1 VRPASLPG
9 KPASD
14 TASIV
19 ERIRYRFE
27 QTLSKGP
34 ARVIGWLSLL
44 TLAIIVITGL
54 IELLIGKFGGS
65 RDGSLLENWW
75 QALLRVLDSGTF
87 AGDVDW
93 PTRLLS
99 LVVTIL
105 GIFIAGSLIGLIATT
120 VDRKIEDLAK
130 GRSRVIEN
138 GHTVILGWNDHISAL
153 VSELVEANRSA
164 GGKPIVV
171 LADRDKSSME
181 EDLADRVGER
191 HGSTVVIRSGNT
203 SSPDDL
209 RRVNLLTARSV
220 VVLRGDSGDP
230 GVVKA
235 VLAVRGVDPEMSRT
249 IVCELSSVSTAQ
261 LLRSV
266 TDGKVATVNSDLVI
280 AEVTAQACR
289 QEGLAAVYRELL
301 DFDGDEI
308 YIQAIPEAVGRS
320 YANAQFGFAASTVIG
335 IAHPDGSVQLNPS
348 PDRVITEADQLI
360 VVAADDDTV
369 VWDSDGAIPT
379 GGTANQQ
386 PAAPQPIRVLM
397 VGWGQLGAVVIRELD
412 DFMGAGSTI
421 DVVADPDVV
430 ELPDPVSIPTVH
442 AQLTVRAGNLDA
454 AAALDTSS
462 YDQVIVLGY
471 RDGLDIAEADSR
483 TLLTLLSLRRRL
495 SPTARIVG
503 EILDPANV
511 VLAQST
517 GADDFIVS
525 DELVAL
531 MVAQLSEQ
539 PMLQA
544 VFDDLFDS
552 EGSAIMCNPVSWY
565 TTNLGCTWG
574 DIAGAAIQRNETA
587 MGLRTDVSGAVRL
600 NYPKHDVMALNEA
613 DQVIVISG
621 R

>member
-1 VRPASLPG
+1 MSSESA
-9 KPASD
+9 
-14 TASIV
+14 TFV

-44 TLAIIVITGL
+44 TLSIIVITGI

-65 RDGSLLENWW
+65 RDGGIIENWW

-93 PTRLLS
+93 PTRILS
-99 LVVTIL
+99 LFVTIA

-120 VDRKIEDLAK
+120 VDRKIESLAK
-130 GRSRVIEN
+130 GRSRVIEDD
-138 GHTVILGWNDHISAL
+138 HTVILGWNDHISAL
-153 VSELVEANRSA
+153 VNELVEANRSA

-171 LADRDKSSME
+171 LASRDKAEME
-181 EDLADRVGER
+181 EVLADRVTER
-191 HGSTVVIRSGNT
+191 HGSMVVVRSGDPA
-203 SSPDDL
+203 SPDDL
-209 RRVNLLTARSV
+209 RRVNLHTARSV
-220 VVLRGDSGDP
+220 VVLRGDNGDP

-235 VLAVRGVDPEMSRT
+235 VLAVRGADPDMGRT
-249 IVCELSSVSTAQ
+249 IVAELGSLSTAQ

-266 TDGKVATVNSDLVI
+266 TDGKVSTVNSDLVI

-308 YIQAIPEAVGRS
+308 YIQAIPQAVGQR
-320 YANAQFGFAASTVIG
+320 YANAQFGFASSTLIG
-335 IAHPDGSVQLNPS
+335 VATADGAVHLNP
-348 PDRVITEADQLI
+348 PADQLITSTDQLI

-369 VWDSDGAIPT
+369 VWDGDGVIAT
-379 GGTANQQ
+379 GG
-386 PAAPQPIRVLM
+386 AADHSPSEPQPVRVLM
-397 VGWGQLGAVVIRELD
+397 VGWGKLGAGVIRELD
-412 DFMGAGSTI
+412 DFIGAGSTI
-421 DVVADPDVV
+421 EIVVDPEIV
-430 ELPDPVSIPTVH
+430 ELPDPASIATVH
-442 AQLTVRAGNLDA
+442 ATLTVRAASLDA
-454 AAALDTSS
+454 AAALDTSG
-462 YDQVIVLGY
+462 YDQVIVLAY
-471 RDGLDIAEADSR
+471 RDELSIDEADSR

-544 VFDDLFDS
+544 VFDDLFDAD
-552 EGSAIMCNPVSWY
+552 GSAIMCNPVRWY
-565 TTNLGCTWG
+565 TKNLNCSWG
-574 DIAGAAIQRNETA
+574 AIAGAAIERNETA
-587 MGLRTDVSGAVRL
+587 IGLRTDATGAIRL
-600 NYPKHDVMALNEA
+600 NYPKGDVMALTIA
-613 DQVIVISG
+613 DQVIVIAG

>member
-1 VRPASLPG
+1 VPHSTLTSA
-9 KPASD
+9 
-14 TASIV
+14 TVV

-44 TLAIIVITGL
+44 TLVIIVVTGL
-54 IELLIGKFGGS
+54 IELVIGKFGGS

-75 QALLRVLDSGTF
+75 QAMLRVLDSGTF
-87 AGDVDW
+87 AGDADW

-99 LVVTIL
+99 LVVTIA

-120 VDRKIEDLAK
+120 VDRKIDDLSK
-130 GRSRVIEN
+130 GRSRVIEDD
-138 GHTVILGWNDHISAL
+138 HTVILGWNDHVSAL
-153 VSELVEANRSA
+153 VSELIEANRSA
-164 GGKPIVV
+164 GGRPIVILAPRDKSEMEQV
-171 LADRDKSSME
+171 LADRVSK
-181 EDLADRVGER
+181 R
-191 HGSTVVIRSGNT
+191 HGSTVVVRSGDPAN
-203 SSPDDL
+203 PDDL
-209 RRVNLLTARSV
+209 RRMNLLTARSV
-220 VVLRGDSGDP
+220 VVLRGESGDP
-230 GVVKA
+230 AVVKA
-235 VLAVRGVDPEMSRT
+235 VLAVRGVDPAMGRSV
-249 IVCELSSVSTAQ
+249 VCELNSASTAQ

-308 YIQAIPEAVGRS
+308 YIQAVPEAVGKR
-320 YANAQFGFAASTVIG
+320 YANVQFGFASSTVIG
-335 IAHPDGSVQLNPS
+335 VASAEGRVQLNP
-348 PDRVITEADQLI
+348 PGDQIVGERDQLI

-369 VWDSDGAIPT
+369 VWDGNGLIPT
-379 GGTANQQ
+379 GGVADQS
-386 PAAPQPIRVLM
+386 PAAPLPIRVLM
-397 VGWGQLGAVVIRELD
+397 VGWGNLGEVVIRELD
-412 DFMGAGSTI
+412 DFMGPGSTI
-421 DVVADPDVV
+421 DVVADPLVIQ
-430 ELPDPVSIPTVH
+430 LPNPEAIQTRNARLS
-442 AQLTVRAGNLDA
+442 VRAASLDQA
-454 AAALDTSS
+454 AAVNTSG

-471 RDGLDIAEADSR
+471 RDGIDIDEADSR
-483 TLLTLLSLRRRL
+483 TLLTLLSLRRSL
-495 SPTARIVG
+495 TPGARIVG

-544 VFDDLFDS
+544 VFDDLFDA
-552 EGSAIMCNPVSWY
+552 EGSAIMCNPVGWY
-565 TTNLGCTWG
+565 TQNLGCLWG

-587 MGLRTDVSGAVRL
+587 MGLRTDATGAIRL
-600 NYPKHDVMALNEA
+600 NYPKSDHLALTEA
-613 DQVIVISG
+613 DQVIVIAG